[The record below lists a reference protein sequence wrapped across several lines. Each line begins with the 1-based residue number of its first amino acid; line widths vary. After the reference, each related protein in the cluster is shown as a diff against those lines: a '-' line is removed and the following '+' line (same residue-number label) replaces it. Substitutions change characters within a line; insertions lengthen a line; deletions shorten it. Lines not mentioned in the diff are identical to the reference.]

1 MGTTPDAPRPLD
13 GLVVL
18 DLTRLLPGGYCTLL
32 LADLGAD
39 VVKVEEP
46 GRGDYIRWSPPIA
59 DGQSALHRAL
69 NRGKRSVALNL
80 KDPAGAD
87 VLRRLATRADVLVE
101 SFRPGVLD
109 RLGIGHGSL
118 REANPRLVTCA
129 ITGYGQDGPYRDR
142 VGHDVN
148 YLGYAGALGITGE
161 AGGPPVIPGVQVGDL
176 GGGGLPAALGILAAL
191 WERERTGAG
200 RFVDVSMLDGVV
212 SWLSMHAGAFLATG
226 EEPAR
231 GAMPLNGAYA
241 CYRTYRC
248 ADGGYLAVGALEPQ
262 FWKALVTALAVPDL
276 EHEQFAPPERQAQI
290 VAELGAVFGTRT
302 RDEWVAGLAGLEM
315 CVGPVSTFGE
325 AFADPHVTAR
335 GMVAEVDGRA
345 VGPAGPLVFDG
356 SRPGA
361 MRPAPGL
368 GEHTEAVLSEGGL
381 SAEEVADLVARGVAA
396 VV

>member
-1 MGTTPDAPRPLD
+1 
-13 GLVVL
+13 
-18 DLTRLLPGGYCTLL
+18 
-32 LADLGAD
+32 
-39 VVKVEEP
+39 
-46 GRGDYIRWSPPIA
+46 
-59 DGQSALHRAL
+59 
-69 NRGKRSVALNL
+69 
-80 KDPAGAD
+80 
-87 VLRRLATRADVLVE
+87 
-101 SFRPGVLD
+101 
-109 RLGIGHGSL
+109 
-118 REANPRLVTCA
+118 
-129 ITGYGQDGPYRDR
+129 
-142 VGHDVN
+142 
-148 YLGYAGALGITGE
+148 
-161 AGGPPVIPGVQVGDL
+161 
-176 GGGGLPAALGILAAL
+176 
-191 WERERTGAG
+191 
-200 RFVDVSMLDGVV
+200 
-212 SWLSMHAGAFLATG
+212 MHAGAFLATG

-381 SAEEVADLVARGVAA
+381 SADEVADLVARGVAA